1 MGDETRSAP
10 VDSATIEWSY
20 RVPLLTSRFMLW
32 DFLRVTLLSVLGM
45 YLAVFLMGLIAD
57 GEIIVLPLQVFA
69 IVAGIMLGLF
79 VLASLLLGNHVPMT
93 FSVRPDGVAYGMGR
107 RQKGL
112 NRAAVILGALSGSPT
127 TAGAGLLAAS
137 REQGGWTWGEL
148 REARYFSG
156 PRVISLRNSWR
167 TVLRLHCTPEN
178 YEQVRDV
185 VAVGL
190 ARGAE
195 TRAVEGTA

>member
-1 MGDETRSAP
+1 MGDEVRSAQAEP
-10 VDSATIEWSY
+10 ATIEWSY

-45 YLAVFLMGLIAD
+45 YLAVFLMGLIAE
-57 GEIIVLPLQVFA
+57 GELIVLPLQVFA
-69 IVAGIMLGLF
+69 IVTGIMLVLF
-79 VLASLLLGNHVPMT
+79 VLASLLLGNHVPMK
-93 FSVRPDGVAYGMGR
+93 FSVRTDGVAYGMGP

-112 NRAAVILGALSGSPT
+112 NRATVILGALSASPT

-137 REQGGWTWGEL
+137 REQGGWTWSEL
-148 REARYFSG
+148 HKARYFDG

-178 YEQVRDV
+178 YEQVRDIV
-185 VAVGL
+185 RTGL

-195 TRAVEGTA
+195 ARTVEGAV